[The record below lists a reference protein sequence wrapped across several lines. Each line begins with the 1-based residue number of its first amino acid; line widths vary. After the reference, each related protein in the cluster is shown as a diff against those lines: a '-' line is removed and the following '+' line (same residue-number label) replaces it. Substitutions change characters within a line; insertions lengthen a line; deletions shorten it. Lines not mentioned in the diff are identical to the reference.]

1 MKFGFSR
8 VLCDL
13 KKICEFF
20 IQNLYNLISTTE
32 NIDKFESYLRAK
44 HTKDSKEF
52 ACSTLTLSHLSR
64 AFLPINLRW
73 VRGSLL
79 LKTVRSSP
87 ELNFVVRNRNFLC
100 TKILKM
106 DRRRPAQTGADRRKP
121 AQTGANRRKPAIF
134 STPDLWFFQ
143 IGKFQCLKP
152 KWSQNE
158 SEESSDWTITTLVGL
173 TMTQWIFYT
182 NH

>member
-1 MKFGFSR
+1 LVYEKISAEKPLRYLLRSASLFFGR
-8 VLCDL
+8 ILKHEWNVL
-13 KKICEFF
+13 
-20 IQNLYNLISTTE
+20 
-32 NIDKFESYLRAK
+32 NIFPHLRK
-44 HTKDSKEF
+44 
-52 ACSTLTLSHLSR
+52 CSTLTLSHLSR

-121 AQTGANRRKPAIF
+121 AQTGANRLF
-134 STPDLWFFQ
+134 SVPPENTHRGARGLDRTSFSFFSLGPSLFSVNLQ
-143 IGKFQCLKP
+143 KNILYLNYANFDAEF
-152 KWSQNE
+152 N
-158 SEESSDWTITTLVGL
+158 
-173 TMTQWIFYT
+173 
-182 NH
+182 

>member
-1 MKFGFSR
+1 MLSQKIVPTLNFLENRNLKISQALRLYLKFGVSR
-8 VLCDL
+8 VLCNL
-13 KKICEFF
+13 KKIREFF

-121 AQTGANRRKPAIF
+121 AQTGADRRKPAQTGANRLF
-134 STPDLWFFQ
+134 SVP
-143 IGKFQCLKP
+143 P
-152 KWSQNE
+152 
-158 SEESSDWTITTLVGL
+158 
-173 TMTQWIFYT
+173 
-182 NH
+182 

>member
-1 MKFGFSR
+1 MNFLENRNLKISQALRLYLKFGVSR
-8 VLCDL
+8 VLCNL

-52 ACSTLTLSHLSR
+52 ACST
-64 AFLPINLRW
+64 FLPINLRW

-121 AQTGANRRKPAIF
+121 AQTGADRRKPAQTGANRLF
-134 STPDLWFFQ
+134 SVPPEKSNFFLSYQ
-143 IGKFQCLKP
+143 
-152 KWSQNE
+152 
-158 SEESSDWTITTLVGL
+158 
-173 TMTQWIFYT
+173 
-182 NH
+182 